1 QFPDGGITPSLTP
14 DQLSRRAPTITL
26 EDMTGVEIRPTSV
39 TSDAPGFP
47 DRLQRFT
54 FTYRVRLSG
63 AATGTGAFVFMGDR
77 RDLRV
82 NASLSPPAF
91 AGPLT
96 DSAFIQLVKS
106 ANPFMLDLANG
117 NTTPW
122 LSSDVRVFRVVADG
136 SRLAADANRDQ
147 ALEFLRTL
155 VNDMTPT
162 RFEALP
168 LGEAGSELSAFPTP
182 TGSSRPVYNFAV
194 ARVRLGGTGGS
205 APDVRV
211 FFRVFPSPTTAGLIY
226 RTDARGLPV
235 EGYRKTAGPSP
246 IALPGLDAAGTRW
259 LSFPFF

>member
-1 QFPDGGITPSLTP
+1 TDWLARPPRTLRLILERSTFSQNEATATPDFERAILVTVDGLKPNQFPDGGITPSLTP

-39 TSDAPGFP
+39 TSDAPGLP

-136 SRLAADANRDQ
+136 SRLVAHAN
-147 ALEFLRTL
+147 L
-155 VNDMTPT
+155 
-162 RFEALP
+162 
-168 LGEAGSELSAFPTP
+168 
-182 TGSSRPVYNFAV
+182 
-194 ARVRLGGTGGS
+194 
-205 APDVRV
+205 
-211 FFRVFPSPTTAGLIY
+211 
-226 RTDARGLPV
+226 
-235 EGYRKTAGPSP
+235 
-246 IALPGLDAAGTRW
+246 
-259 LSFPFF
+259 